1 MADLPAPLPA
11 ADLPLTGS
19 GAADLLEAARPPV
32 PHTIKARHEYR
43 GMRTAE
49 HYFEVPLD
57 HFGGDTPAGET
68 ITVFAREYVSTDH
81 TEEEAARLP
90 WLLYLQGGPGGRGN
104 RWPSLGGWSKAAA
117 KDFRI
122 LMLDQRG
129 TGLSSAIDRNT
140 LPLRGNDADQADYLA
155 HFRADS
161 IVADAESIRLA
172 LGSGPWTIYG
182 QSYGGFCALSY
193 LSFAPEGLREALI
206 TGGLGPLAG
215 PADRVYRAT
224 FQRVA
229 ARNAEYFGR
238 YPEDRAAVTR
248 IARHLRDTEE
258 FLPDGGRLTVER
270 FQMVGSFLGGN
281 TRVDALHHLLEDAF
295 VGTPGGDRLSDAF
308 LEQVRGLVSR
318 SANPLY
324 ALMHESIY
332 GQGESTD
339 WAAWRVLQDFPEF
352 SPEAPEPLL
361 TGEMV
366 YPWYFEQDPALRPL
380 QEVARLLAEKDDW
393 PPLYDPEQLAL
404 NTVPVAAAVYSDDI
418 YVDRD
423 LSLETA
429 AAVRGLQVWE
439 SADFHHDGIADDGEG
454 IFARLLGLTRSVR
467 A

>member
-1 MADLPAPLPA
+1 
-11 ADLPLTGS
+11 
-19 GAADLLEAARPPV
+19 
-32 PHTIKARHEYR
+32 
-43 GMRTAE
+43 MRTVE

-57 HFGGDTPAGET
+57 HFGGADPSPGCEET
-68 ITVFAREYVSTDH
+68 ITVFAREYVAAEHS
-81 TEEEAARLP
+81 EEEAAELP

-104 RWPSLGGWSKAAA
+104 RLPALGGWSKAAA

-129 TGLSSAIDRNT
+129 TGLSSVIDRNT
-140 LPLRGNDADQADYLA
+140 LPLRGNEADQAGYLS

-161 IVADAESIRLA
+161 IVADAEAIRRA
-172 LGSGPWTIYG
+172 LGSAPWTIYG

-193 LSFAPEGLREALI
+193 LSSAPEGLREVLI
-206 TGGLGPLAG
+206 TGGLAPLTG
-215 PADRVYRAT
+215 SADRVYRAT
-224 FQRVA
+224 FRRVA
-229 ARNAEYFGR
+229 ARNAEYFGW
-238 YPEDRAAVTR
+238 YPEDRQAVSS
-248 IARHLRDTEE
+248 IARHLRETEE
-258 FLPDGGRLTVER
+258 ILPDGSRLTVER
-270 FQMVGSFLGGN
+270 FQMAGACLGGN

-295 VGTPGGDRLSDAF
+295 VSTPDGERLSDAF
-308 LEQVRGLVSR
+308 LEQVRCLVTRSR
-318 SANPLY
+318 NPLY

-332 GQGESTD
+332 GQGEATD

-352 SPEAPEPLL
+352 QPDVPEPLL

-380 QEVARLLAEKDDW
+380 RKVAQLLAEKADW
-393 PPLYDPEQLAL
+393 TPLYDPDRLAL
-404 NTVPVAAAVYSDDI
+404 NSVPVAAAVYTDDI

-454 IFARLLGLTRSVR
+454 IFARLLGMTRSVR
-467 A
+467 H